1 MEFSSPFRGFYLSTE
16 KCVYDLPSQIKF
28 SSPFR
33 GFYLSTLASANERD
47 VIYVLVPFSGFL
59 SFYLQ
64 ALIDHHSNES
74 SRPLFGVSIFL
85 RHIQLRSQG
94 ANTSSRPLFGVSI
107 FLQRNAYY
115 RFLNAAVLVPFSGFL
130 SFYPSL
136 YIPCYFCIYNLFCGL
151 KIKYLENHIAIFT
164 KYLLKPHNYLI
175 G

>member
-85 RHIQLRSQG
+85 QNLQL
-94 ANTSSRPLFGVSI
+94 AAAKLKNSSRPLFGVSI
-107 FLQRNAYY
+107 FLR
-115 RFLNAAVLVPFSGFL
+115 L
-130 SFYPSL
+130 SV
-136 YIPCYFCIYNLFCGL
+136 
-151 KIKYLENHIAIFT
+151 
-164 KYLLKPHNYLI
+164 
-175 G
+175 